1 MKLNIYL
8 KENPYLLLLITSI
21 FLVNVVAFL
30 PIAIQDR
37 QEIVVLGI
45 SFNNFLWIIPISLTC
60 LCILYLGINN
70 YLYSKTLSCTHVL
83 ITTIT
88 AFLLFILLYIGIHPS
103 HFTTKNHEFIGIS
116 IQILFFTFVLGQL
129 ILLAN
134 IALGIKR
141 KFKTH

>member
-70 YLYSKTLSCTHVL
+70 FLYSKTLSCTHVL

-103 HFTTKNHEFIGIS
+103 HFTTENHEFIGIS

>member
-21 FLVNVVAFL
+21 FFLYFVAFL

-70 YLYSKTLSCTHVL
+70 FLYSKTLSCTHVL

>member
-70 YLYSKTLSCTHVL
+70 FLYSKTLSCTHVL